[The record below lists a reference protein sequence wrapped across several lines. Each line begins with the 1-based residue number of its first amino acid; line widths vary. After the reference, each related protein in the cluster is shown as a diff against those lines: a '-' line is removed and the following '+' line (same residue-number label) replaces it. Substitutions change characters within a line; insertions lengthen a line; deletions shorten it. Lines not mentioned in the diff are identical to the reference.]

1 MLSLVHEPSSTKVE
15 LTTWLRPADIN
26 PSHESQVRRVAE
38 ETAQAIQAAGLV
50 AEITF
55 TEHWRTPSPKRA

>member
-1 MLSLVHEPSSTKVE
+1 MLSLVHEPSSTEVE